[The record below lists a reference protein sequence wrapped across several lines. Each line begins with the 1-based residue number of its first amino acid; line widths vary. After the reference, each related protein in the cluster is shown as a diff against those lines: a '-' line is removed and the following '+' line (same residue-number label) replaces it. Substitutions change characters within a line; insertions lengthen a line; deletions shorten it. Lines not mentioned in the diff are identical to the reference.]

1 MKKRCVL
8 TTLLLI
14 VVLLASCG
22 GNSAPAAAAEAA
34 PAAAAAP
41 VETFNWKMVSC
52 WSPQYHLGDQDR
64 EFMVR
69 LDALVG
75 DQMKVDYFVE
85 NALVGPKEVF
95 DAVKDDVAQLGSDYP
110 GYWAGK
116 DTAFNLL
123 SSWPMWMDA
132 YDYINWIYY
141 DPSFAGRMNDEIA
154 KPGNSVGQGMKEY
167 KRVYGNFGIEAFPF
181 GPITIE
187 SGPRGTKPIKGL
199 ADYKGLKIRMSGSSQ
214 GQILKKLDAAQVGIQ
229 SSEVYQAMQTGVI
242 DAAESCTPYLDWGL
256 GYNEITKYSSHPGW
270 HQPGSMC
277 SLLVNKAKFDTLP
290 QNIKSA
296 IEIAAQAT
304 ALQTLAMEDRSSGIY
319 TNKFRD
325 EVGVQS
331 FKLPEAD
338 LKVLAG
344 YSVEIMY
351 EFAAKNPS
359 FAQTAYSMASYMH
372 EYQAW
377 RQLNDIYGHGWADLP
392 LPDLAKLKSYIK

>member
-1 MKKRCVL
+1 MKKRFVISV
-8 TTLLLI
+8 LLLI
-14 VVLLASCG
+14 ALLLASCG
-22 GNSAPAAAAEAA
+22 GKAAAPVADN
-34 PAAAAAP
+34 AAAAP
-41 VETFNWKMVSC
+41 VQTFNWKMVSC

-69 LDALVG
+69 LNKLVG
-75 DQMKVDYFVE
+75 SQMKIDYFVE

-141 DPSFAGRMNDEIA
+141 SPEFAGRMNEDIA
-154 KPGNSVGQGMKEY
+154 KEGSIGDGMKEY

-214 GQILKKLDAAQVGIQ
+214 GQILKKLEAAQVGIQ

-277 SLLVNKAKFDTLP
+277 VLLINKAKYDALP
-290 QNIKSA
+290 ANIKAA
-296 IEIAAQAT
+296 IEVAAQAT
-304 ALQTLAMEDRSSGIY
+304 ACQTLAMEDRTSGIY
-319 TNKFRD
+319 TNRFRD

-331 FKLPEAD
+331 FKLPEKD
-338 LKVLAG
+338 LKQLANM
-344 YSVEIMY
+344 SVEIMY
-351 EFAAKNPS
+351 QFAEKNPS
-359 FAQTAYSMASYMH
+359 FAQCAYSMASYMH
-372 EYQAW
+372 EYQYW

-392 LPDLAKLKSYIK
+392 LPDLAKLKSFIK